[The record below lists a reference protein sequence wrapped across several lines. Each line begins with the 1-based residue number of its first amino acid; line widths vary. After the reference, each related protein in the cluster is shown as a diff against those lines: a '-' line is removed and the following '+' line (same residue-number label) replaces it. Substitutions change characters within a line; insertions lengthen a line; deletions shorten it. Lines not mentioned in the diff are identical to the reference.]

1 MKALDFL
8 KSEKVLQDGA
18 MLMTCVNEEQKG
30 KIMRVKKM
38 CKQEVV
44 SCKPVGEKTLVSE
57 VISGVPLEASVEELK
72 KNIEGGKVGEAK

>member
-8 KSEKVLQDGA
+8 KSAKVLQDGA

-57 VISGVPLEASVEELK
+57 
-72 KNIEGGKVGEAK
+72 